1 MNPNK
6 KLKLQLSSKEINMIQ
21 TAFIISTIEQMKIT
35 NDEKIGLVQIFV
47 GEEEVWDTKEQIQN

>member
-47 GEEEVWDTKEQIQN
+47 GEEEVSDSKEQIQN

>member
-6 KLKLQLSSKEINMIQ
+6 KLKLQVSSKEINMIQ

-47 GEEEVWDTKEQIQN
+47 GEEEFSDTKEQLQN

>member
-47 GEEEVWDTKEQIQN
+47 GEEEVSDTKEQLQN